1 MLLILKNADYRQNRC
16 RIQNAIIEEYI
27 SEYELVF
34 TELFDG
40 LPQEEFFVL
49 RVVGGSMYPKLLDND
64 KVLVQRTSSVNSGT
78 FPVVFY
84 NGGKATEKRVEYV
97 QGCDYVD
104 LIPINPNYLPRRIR
118 GLNLQTCRV
127 VGKVIKFL
135 RDVI

>member
-1 MLLILKNADYRQNRC
+1 MH
-16 RIQNAIIEEYI
+16 
-27 SEYELVF
+27 
-34 TELFDG
+34 
-40 LPQEEFFVL
+40 
-49 RVVGGSMYPKLLDND
+49 PKLLDND

-78 FPVVFY
+78 FAVVFY

-127 VGKVIKFL
+127 VGKVIKFF